1 MIASDSMN
9 RHRNMRTILPF
20 ISLYF
25 LLPSYAFADD
35 MGGIQNPLMLM
46 LIGAAFTIFFLVP
59 VIAWL
64 VAMKILKRKIVN
76 RNDYVSIKITTFWA
90 EFASGATGFFIVIFQ
105 GLESWYSALGF
116 SLPALSAIA
125 LLVYA
130 VVRKS

>member
-1 MIASDSMN
+1 
-9 RHRNMRTILPF
+9 MRTILPF

-35 MGGIQNPLMLM
+35 MGGIQNPLMIM
-46 LIGAAFTIFFLVP
+46 LIGAAFFIFFLVP

-64 VAMKILKRKIVN
+64 VSMNILKRKILN
-76 RNDYVSIKITTFWA
+76 RNDYINVKITTFWA

-105 GLESWYSALGF
+105 GLGSWYAALGF
-116 SLPALSAIA
+116 ALPALSAMT

-130 VVRKS
+130 IVRKS